1 MFAARFATFSCC
13 LTLVLLLS
21 KTPALQASTLT
32 LQETPSGPHD
42 IAIAGEVEG
51 IPAGEKRWLKWSDLR
66 ALPTEEHVIEGEF
79 VPGPQK
85 VTVAFLSTLLDN
97 LPVKS
102 KAPTVLAYCKDG
114 YLSVFDPAFVATWR
128 PVIVLEI
135 NGQGPE
141 AWPPP
146 GLNYNPGPTVITVEE
161 RLTPGVNAV
170 LDIDH
175 KRPWGVN
182 EIHIVSAESAFKNM
196 HSDKWAALSQ
206 RAQDGRTLWV
216 NSCMSCHVGPGEKLG
231 GTKSGRPF
239 AVLAAHAEFNAEYFK
254 NYVRAPQKMNP
265 GAKMAAHPHYTDE
278 QLLALIAFITGEQ
291 P

>member
-1 MFAARFATFSCC
+1 MFAVRIA
-13 LTLVLLLS
+13 LLS
-21 KTPALQASTLT
+21 RCLSTLFLLSGMPLLQAAPLT
-32 LQETPSGPHD
+32 LQEAPSSPHD
-42 IAIAGEVEG
+42 IALAGEIEG
-51 IPAGEKRWLKWSDLR
+51 IPKGEKRWLKWSELR

-102 KAPTVLAYCKDG
+102 KTPTVLAYCKDG
-114 YLSVFDPAFVATWR
+114 YLSVFDPAFVARWR
-128 PVIVLEI
+128 PVLVLEI

-161 RLTPGVNAV
+161 RLTPGVNGV
-170 LDIDH
+170 LDIEH

-182 EIHIVSAESAFKNM
+182 EIHVVTADTAFANLY
-196 HSDKWAALSQ
+196 SDKWATLSPRGQ
-206 RAQDGRTLWV
+206 AGRELWV
-216 NSCMSCHVGPGEKLG
+216 NSCMSCHVGPAEKLG

-239 AVLAAHAEFNAEYFK
+239 AVLAAHAQYNAEYFK
-254 NYVRAPQKMNP
+254 NYVRAPQKMMP